1 MIHAKISRICATSH
15 SQCAQAFQNR
25 NRLRRSRAVQGGA
38 GQDVNG
44 DSMVGNQERNTR
56 AVRTPSKHPA
66 RRLAAA
72 LGTGLLAVPGAA
84 MAAWEWNFQP
94 AATPIAQQIT
104 HLHELIFWICVVIFV
119 GVFGTMFYTL
129 FKHRKSVGHQAVQ
142 FHENTTVEVVWTV
155 IPFLILLFMAWPAT
169 KVVLAMHDTS
179 APDMTIKVTGY
190 QWKWGYDYVQEGFG
204 YYSTL
209 STPFEQIEN
218 RAPKDEHYLLEV
230 DNPLVVP
237 VDTKVRVL
245 VTAADVIH
253 SWWVPAFGVKQDAI
267 PGFVRDTWFK
277 ADKVGIYRG
286 QCAELCGKEHGFM
299 PVVVEVKS
307 KDDYAKWLA
316 EQKKKVAA
324 AAEDPSKTWD
334 LKDLLARGQQVF
346 NGNCA
351 ACHQPNGTGN
361 AAIGAPALVGDK
373 VVMGPKAHQIDV
385 VLNGQ
390 TNGVVATGGAGGKMP
405 SWKQLSDV
413 EIASVI
419 SYTRNTWGNKADENI
434 VQPSEVKAGRK

>member
-1 MIHAKISRICATSH
+1 
-15 SQCAQAFQNR
+15 
-25 NRLRRSRAVQGGA
+25 
-38 GQDVNG
+38 
-44 DSMVGNQERNTR
+44 MVGNRDGRTR
-56 AVRTPSKHPA
+56 SRK
-66 RRLAAA
+66 RRGLAAA
-72 LGTGLLAVPGAA
+72 LCAGLLTVPGVAL
-84 MAAWEWNFQP
+84 AAWEWNFQP
-94 AATPIAQQIT
+94 PATPIAEQIT
-104 HLHELIFWICVVIFV
+104 HLHELIFWICVVIFI

-129 FKHRKSVGHQAVQ
+129 LKHRKSVGHQAVQ
-142 FHENTTVEVVWTV
+142 FHENTTVEIIWTV
-155 IPFLILLFMAWPAT
+155 IPFLILMFMAWPAT

-209 STPFEQIEN
+209 STPFAQIEN
-218 RAPKDEHYLLEV
+218 RDPKDPHYLLEV

-253 SWWVPAFGVKQDAI
+253 SWWVPAFGIKQDAI

-277 ADKVGIYRG
+277 ADKIGVYRG

-316 EQKKKVAA
+316 EQKQKLAA
-324 AAEDPSKTWD
+324 AAEDPNKVWD
-334 LKDLLARGQQVF
+334 LKDLLAKGQQVF

-351 ACHQPNGTGN
+351 ACHQPTGTGN

-373 VVMGPKAHQIDV
+373 VVLGPKAHQIAV

-390 TNGVVATGGAGGKMP
+390 TDGVVATGGAGGKMP

-413 EIASVI
+413 DIASAI
-419 SYTRNTWGNKADENI
+419 TYTRNSWGNKADENI
-434 VQPSEVKAGRK
+434 VQPSEVAAGRK